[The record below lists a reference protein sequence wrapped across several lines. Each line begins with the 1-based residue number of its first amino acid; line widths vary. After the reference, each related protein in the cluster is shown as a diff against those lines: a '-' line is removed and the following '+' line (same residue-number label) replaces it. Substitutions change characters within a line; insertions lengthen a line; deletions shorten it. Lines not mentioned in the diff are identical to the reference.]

1 MTRFKIVLAALCLAP
16 TLALSQAATPPLEGR
31 LKKIHDTK
39 TIAVA
44 YRTDAL
50 PFSFEDRDRKPA
62 GYTVDLCRSVIGL
75 IERQIGVSPLQV
87 NWVPV
92 TGQNRFTAVASG
104 QASRREFEAKGKSI
118 TWAISIINGLR
129 GSLNLEEGGDIAR
142 NLDDLY
148 DYMVRRLLDAN
159 AASDAATLQEVA
171 GLLGEVKSG
180 WDAIP
185 PDLHHGPSVRQ
196 AAAG

>member
-1 MTRFKIVLAALCLAP
+1 MNGAHANHAMTYAKKDKLARYAQIAGSAEAAYASPHRLVQMLMEAAL
-16 TLALSQAATPPLEGR
+16 
-31 LKKIHDTK
+31 
-39 TIAVA
+39 
-44 YRTDAL
+44 
-50 PFSFEDRDRKPA
+50 
-62 GYTVDLCRSVIGL
+62 
-75 IERQIGVSPLQV
+75 ERI
-87 NWVPV
+87 
-92 TGQNRFTAVASG
+92 AVASG

-185 PDLHHGPSVRQ
+185 PDLHHGPAVRQ
-196 AAAG
+196 AMAG